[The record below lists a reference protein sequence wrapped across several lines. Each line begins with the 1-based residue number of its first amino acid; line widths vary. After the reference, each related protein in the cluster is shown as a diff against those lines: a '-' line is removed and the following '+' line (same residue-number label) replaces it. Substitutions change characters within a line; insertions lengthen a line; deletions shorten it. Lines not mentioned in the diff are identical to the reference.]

1 MRWKGKYSND
11 TPIAWDV
18 FDDNGLAAYAIK
30 NLDGKWRVRIN
41 SHITK
46 DLSPYLILD
55 DDPNVFIPHLLMT
68 LVGSQRNSK

>member
-11 TPIAWDV
+11 EPIAWDV
-18 FDDNGLAAYAIK
+18 FDDNNALAAYAIK
-30 NLDGKWRVRIN
+30 NRDGTWRVRIN

-55 DDPNVFIPHLLMT
+55 DDPNVFIPNLLMT
-68 LVGSQRNSK
+68 LVGAQRNV